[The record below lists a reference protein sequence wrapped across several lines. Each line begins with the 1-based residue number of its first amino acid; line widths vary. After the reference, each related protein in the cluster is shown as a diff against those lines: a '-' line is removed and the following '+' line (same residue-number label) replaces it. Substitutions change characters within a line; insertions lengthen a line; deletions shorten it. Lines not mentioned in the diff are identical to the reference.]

1 MLYDEQTQLSSRR
14 VAGNGALPSK
24 QESPAHVYGG
34 TFHPSLKGRAS
45 REIKWKATETHRN
58 TSVLTRLDSAA
69 RDGARAIFFT
79 AEILDSKIYSARLFI
94 FHVCLFVSLVKTI
107 PSQLSIQRLPCLHRD
122 DLLDKSSIW
131 AFGAQ
136 SRAMPGFNY
145 SESS

>member
-1 MLYDEQTQLSSRR
+1 MESDGDSQKYFRAEPASIVRHVMELGPYSSRPR
-14 VAGNGALPSK
+14 YS
-24 QESPAHVYGG
+24 
-34 TFHPSLKGRAS
+34 T
-45 REIKWKATETHRN
+45 
-58 TSVLTRLDSAA
+58 
-69 RDGARAIFFT
+69 
-79 AEILDSKIYSARLFI
+79 SKIYSARLFI